1 MKYFPD
7 VPSVFSVALSHSA
20 LFEERAKKAAAAGL
34 PPSAAA
40 AAAAAA
46 LAREAAPAEVQV
58 TVAVLGHQGR
68 RGWRWLEVLRFGEGS
83 EVGNSGNV

>member
-1 MKYFPD
+1 MNEVLPRCSQCFRRFLRCF
-7 VPSVFSVALSHSA
+7 VPFRA
-20 LFEERAKKAAAAGL
+20 EERAKKAAAAGL

-68 RGWRWLEVLRFGEGS
+68 RGWRWLEV
-83 EVGNSGNV
+83 